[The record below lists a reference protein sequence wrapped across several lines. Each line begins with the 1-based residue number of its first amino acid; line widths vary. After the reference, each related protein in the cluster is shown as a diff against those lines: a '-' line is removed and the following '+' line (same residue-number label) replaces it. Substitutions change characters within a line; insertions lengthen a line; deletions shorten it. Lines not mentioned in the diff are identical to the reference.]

1 MRKLPRYILPLTL
14 FSVATLS
21 AHAQKARIAGLEQD
35 QNYMQLLEQQEQLK
49 NREDSTVILINNSRK
64 LFENSSDRDKLGQE
78 IVRLEGE
85 LFEIRSQIGKIT
97 AQVAAIEQEYIV
109 NHMDDPAATSTQG
122 SAAAGGV
129 RTLFANSFFLDNLT
143 KEDLA
148 LFAKAPRVEP
158 QVKQLN
164 EQIAGLYEQ
173 LTLAKGQYD
182 AANDQESIDSLFARA
197 GELKD
202 QIEQVDAQME
212 RLWLEIYDHKLDAY
226 LVLLDKIGTVDRL
239 QLERHDQESGAVRRA
254 EGLAGKQLAP
264 LIATYPLQKQLTLDY
279 EATMA
284 QALGLKA
291 AEDSLKT
298 ELGKFSA
305 ESAAQ
310 EMTYADIIFAPRN
323 LVVYSAITKTAD
335 TTQRNY
341 TTVENVPVLH
351 IPKKGLY
358 YTVQIALYTNPP
370 KSIEAFKE
378 MTPVMYQKT
387 ANGQTRYTAGGF
399 ATYAEAQEAA
409 TQMVRAG
416 FRASVVAFSNG
427 ENITATKA
435 KALEA
440 AAREAAEEAATNGFT
455 VEITPAE
462 LRLSTA
468 IREAIA
474 EKAPGKT
481 IIRRS
486 SGAEVIYSVGNF
498 ATQAEADQLAEA
510 LRSQPNVKIK
520 VSAL

>member
-1 MRKLPRYILPLTL
+1 MRKLPRYILSLTL
-14 FSVATLS
+14 FSVAALS

-49 NREDSTVILINNSRK
+49 NREDSTVALINNSRQQ
-64 LFENSSDRDKLGQE
+64 FESSSDRDKLGQE

-109 NHMDDPAATSTQG
+109 NHMNDPATTQG
-122 SAAAGGV
+122 TAATGGA
-129 RTLFANSFFLDNLT
+129 RALFANSFFADNLT
-143 KEDLA
+143 QEDLA
-148 LFAKAPRVEP
+148 LFARAPRVEP
-158 QVKQLN
+158 QVKQLH

-182 AANDQESIDSLFARA
+182 AANDQECIDSLFARA

-239 QLERHDQESGAVRRA
+239 QLERLDQESRAVRRA

-310 EMTYADIIFAPRN
+310 EMTYPDIIFAPRN

-370 KSIEAFKE
+370 KSIEAFKG

-440 AAREAAEEAATNGFT
+440 AAREAAEEAAANGFT

>member
-21 AHAQKARIAGLEQD
+21 AHAQKARIAGLAQD

-49 NREDSTVILINNSRK
+49 NREDSTVTLINNSRK
-64 LFENSSDRDKLGQE
+64 QFESSSDRDKLGQE

-122 SAAAGGV
+122 TATAGGA
-129 RTLFANSFFLDNLT
+129 RTLFANSFFADNLT
-143 KEDLA
+143 QEDLA

-158 QVKQLN
+158 QVKQLH

-239 QLERHDQESGAVRRA
+239 QLERLDQESRAVRRA

-440 AAREAAEEAATNGFT
+440 AAREAAEEAAANGFT

>member
-1 MRKLPRYILPLTL
+1 M
-14 FSVATLS
+14 
-21 AHAQKARIAGLEQD
+21 
-35 QNYMQLLEQQEQLK
+35 
-49 NREDSTVILINNSRK
+49 
-64 LFENSSDRDKLGQE
+64 
-78 IVRLEGE
+78 
-85 LFEIRSQIGKIT
+85 
-97 AQVAAIEQEYIV
+97 
-109 NHMDDPAATSTQG
+109 
-122 SAAAGGV
+122 
-129 RTLFANSFFLDNLT
+129 
-143 KEDLA
+143 
-148 LFAKAPRVEP
+148 
-158 QVKQLN
+158 
-164 EQIAGLYEQ
+164 
-173 LTLAKGQYD
+173 
-182 AANDQESIDSLFARA
+182 
-197 GELKD
+197 
-202 QIEQVDAQME
+202 
-212 RLWLEIYDHKLDAY
+212 
-226 LVLLDKIGTVDRL
+226 
-239 QLERHDQESGAVRRA
+239 RRA

-370 KSIEAFKE
+370 KSIEAFKG

-440 AAREAAEEAATNGFT
+440 AAREAAEEAAANGFT